1 MRRNRGWFFRLL
13 SVCVVLLILVALA
26 AAAGALWLR
35 HAMQSQLPQ
44 LDGDRRTIAVTQP
57 VTVQRDHQGV
67 PHIAAASLDDLIAA
81 QGYVAAQDRLWQMDM
96 MRRIAA
102 GEVAEVLGSNFVEH
116 DRVQRVLE
124 FRQTAER
131 LTASLSPEDRR
142 LFEDYARGVNA
153 YISEADAL
161 PAEFRLL
168 DYQPRRWQPVDSM
181 LIVLNMVQT
190 LDEQWPTKLS
200 REAITKKLG
209 PTLAADLYPT
219 GSWRDHPPTQ
229 AVPDLTQP
237 PVNVPPTLPD
247 EESFDGIAGDLLRLR
262 NALGSARPCRSCI
275 AGSNE
280 WALSGAHTASGRP
293 MLSNDMHL
301 NHSVPGVWYEMDLR
315 APGFHAAGVAL
326 PGVPLIVAGHNDHI
340 AWGFT
345 ALYGDTQDLYVERTN
360 AQGEYWDGS
369 AWRPMER
376 DHETIRCASAR
387 MRSSMYCAPTT
398 AR

>member
-1 MRRNRGWFFRLL
+1 MRRERGWFFRLL
-13 SVCVVLLILVALA
+13 SVCIVLVILVAVA

-35 HAMQSQLPQ
+35 HAMHAQLPQ
-44 LDGDRRTIAVTQP
+44 LDGDRRTIAVTHP

-67 PHIAAASLDDLIAA
+67 PHISAASLDDLIAT

-102 GEVAEVLGSNFVEH
+102 GEVAEVLGSKFVEH

-131 LTASLSPEDRR
+131 LTASLSPQDRR

-153 YISEADAL
+153 YINEADAL

-200 REAITKKLG
+200 REAITKKIG
-209 PTLAADLYPT
+209 PPLAADLYPT

-229 AVPDLTQP
+229 AVPDLTKP
-237 PVNVPPTLPD
+237 PSDRAAHDCPTRSPSKASRATCCACGTRSAPPARAADASPART
-247 EESFDGIAGDLLRLR
+247 S
-262 NALGSARPCRSCI
+262 GS
-275 AGSNE
+275 
-280 WALSGAHTASGRP
+280 
-293 MLSNDMHL
+293 
-301 NHSVPGVWYEMDLR
+301 
-315 APGFHAAGVAL
+315 
-326 PGVPLIVAGHNDHI
+326 
-340 AWGFT
+340 
-345 ALYGDTQDLYVERTN
+345 
-360 AQGEYWDGS
+360 
-369 AWRPMER
+369 
-376 DHETIRCASAR
+376 
-387 MRSSMYCAPTT
+387 
-398 AR
+398 